1 MKSELE
7 PFERPSRPPARAPAG
22 AMSARATFLKEL
34 IRLRE
39 HAGLSRRELAQRLGV
54 EERTVVRGETGARC
68 VSVIELQIWVF
79 ACGSTL
85 EEFGRRL
92 QAHDPQ

>member
-1 MKSELE
+1 MT
-7 PFERPSRPPARAPAG
+7 AQT
-22 AMSARATFLKEL
+22 TFLKEL

-39 HAGLSRRELAQRLGV
+39 HAGLSRRELAHRLGI
-54 EERTVVRGETGARC
+54 EENAVARGETGSRC
-68 VSVIELQIWVF
+68 VSVVELQMWVF

-92 QAHDPQ
+92 QAHDLQ